1 MVLLAVPWDKVPET
15 LASLPKWKNQIL
27 IDGTNPFHGQAGNFR
42 PAKEIRQKAARQ
54 MPIIDVYAVA
64 GTFPD
69 KHRLAQDLANAVM
82 RWEKVP
88 PINHFKFKKN
98 IAAFVHDLLAEAISN
113 AVGDSHYVGV
123 QVPTEGAIHVMGV
136 RVADEALAEP
146 LANIIWNALYSL
158 RRNRARA

>member
-1 MVLLAVPWDKVPET
+1 
-15 LASLPKWKNQIL
+15 
-27 IDGTNPFHGQAGNFR
+27 
-42 PAKEIRQKAARQ
+42 
-54 MPIIDVYAVA
+54 MPMIDVYAAA

-69 KHRLAQDLANAVM
+69 KQRLAQGQDLTNAVM

-88 PINHFKFKKN
+88 PINHFKKN
-98 IAAFVHDLLAEAISN
+98 TAAFVHDLLPEAISN